1 MPYIFKG
8 HVTTTRPFFGN
19 FLPLPLGFPKTKLCI
34 KFEVPSSSSFEDM
47 FNRMP
52 KI

>member
-1 MPYIFKG
+1 MI
-8 HVTTTRPFFGN
+8 TTRPFSGK
-19 FLPLPLGFPKTKLCI
+19 FLPRPLGFPKTKLCT

-47 FNRMP
+47 FNRML

>member
-1 MPYIFKG
+1 MILSYYAG
-8 HVTTTRPFFGN
+8 LYSYTYNT
-19 FLPLPLGFPKTKLCI
+19 LCT

>member
-1 MPYIFKG
+1 VPNILR
-8 HVTTTRPFFGN
+8 VTGK
-19 FLPLPLGFPKTKLCI
+19 FLPGPLGFPKMKLCT

>member
-1 MPYIFKG
+1 MPYILR
-8 HVTTTRPFFGN
+8 VTGLRHAPFPEK
-19 FLPLPLGFPKTKLCI
+19 FLPRPLGFPKTKLCT
-34 KFEVPSSSSFEDM
+34 KFEVPSSSIFENM